1 MSGKARFTHEEKERA
16 VLDYLNGN
24 KPRTQICEELCISSR
39 TIQDW
44 AAVYKR
50 HGIAG
55 FLRKAHNHSYSKEFK
70 IKVVEEYIKGEGSS
84 IDLGIKYDIPSGLLR
99 SWVRMYNA
107 NRELKDYNPKQEVY
121 MAEARRKTTLEER
134 KEIVEHCISHNRNYK
149 DTSAKFHVSYSQVYS
164 WVKKYDTDGED
175 GLTDRRGHHKAD
187 DEVDELE
194 RLRRE
199 NLRLK
204 RQLEEKDMVVELLKK
219 VKEFE
224 RM

>member
-1 MSGKARFTHEEKERA
+1 MSRKIRFTPEEKEQ
-16 VLDYLNGN
+16 VVIDYLDRN
-24 KPRTQICEELCISSR
+24 KSRTQICEELCISSR

-44 AAVYKR
+44 AIIYNK

-55 FLRKAHNHSYSKEFK
+55 FARKTRNSSYSKEFK
-70 IKVVEEYIKGEGSS
+70 MKVVEEYIKGESSS
-84 IDLGIKYDIPSGLLR
+84 IDLGVKYNISSGLLR
-99 SWVRMYNA
+99 SWIRMYNA

-121 MAEARRKTTLEER
+121 MAQARRKTTLEER
-134 KEIVEHCISHNRNYK
+134 KEIVDYCINHNRDYK
-149 DTSAKFHVSYSQVYS
+149 NTAAKYDVSYSQVYS
-164 WVKKYDTDGED
+164 WVKKYDANGAA
-175 GLTDRRGHHKAD
+175 GLADKRGCHKAD